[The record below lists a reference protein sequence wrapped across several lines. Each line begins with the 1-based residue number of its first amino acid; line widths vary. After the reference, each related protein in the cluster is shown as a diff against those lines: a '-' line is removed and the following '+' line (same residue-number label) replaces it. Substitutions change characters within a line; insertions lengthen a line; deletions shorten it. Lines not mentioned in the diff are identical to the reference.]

1 MYTPCFS
8 SSMTHGGICSPASL
22 IPSTVRTLNLSFP
35 GRTLIFQKGPE
46 MEVRDD
52 IRYFN
57 HRINEILPTEVT
69 DFTLPEDV
77 AVEELKW

>member
-1 MYTPCFS
+1 
-8 SSMTHGGICSPASL
+8 
-22 IPSTVRTLNLSFP
+22 LNLSFP

-46 MEVRDD
+46 MKVRDD